1 MAIATNQPDG
11 WPQATLVGYVN
22 DGLFSIALSLAIRR
36 NMPMSCATPR
46 VSVAIGRDAARPLA
60 YQGLSFAAKGRRH
73 RPERDRYNSELRLKR
88 YSCAA
93 ERVN

>member
-36 NMPMSCATPR
+36 NMPMSCANAA
-46 VSVAIGRDAARPLA
+46 VVAIGSDAARPLA